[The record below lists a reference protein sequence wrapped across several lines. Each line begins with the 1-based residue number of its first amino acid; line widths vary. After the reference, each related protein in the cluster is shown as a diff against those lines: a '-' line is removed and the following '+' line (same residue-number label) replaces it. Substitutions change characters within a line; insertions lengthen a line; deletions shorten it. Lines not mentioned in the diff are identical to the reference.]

1 MTIVNKHHLSEPTNG
16 NNSGSRI
23 YCIELEPDV
32 FVDVKFIKETGLIY
46 VMQNHDGSVAYK
58 SSSLDD
64 HTLPGYQFDEKEV
77 IALVTDDLK
86 KEVANG

>member
-1 MTIVNKHHLSEPTNG
+1 MKIVNKHYLSVPTNG
-16 NNSGSRI
+16 SDSGSRI
-23 YCIELEPDV
+23 YCIELEPDIL
-32 FVDVKFIKETGLIY
+32 VDVKFIKETGLIY

-64 HTLPGYQFDEKEV
+64 QTLPGYQVDEKAV
-77 IALVTDDLK
+77 IALVTADLK